1 MKRPL
6 CGIVLV
12 ASAVLTLVAC
22 SGSSGMLQ
30 AAADPVD
37 GREIYER
44 DCLACHMSSGR
55 GVPGMTPTL
64 VASAWIAG
72 SEDALIGYML
82 TGGFGSQVLMGRF
95 DFLDDAEMA
104 AVLSYIRQEHGSGAS
119 PITAE
124 RVASVREQVLG
135 NEPGEDPLGR

>member
-1 MKRPL
+1 MAAFAL
-6 CGIVLV
+6 
-12 ASAVLTLVAC
+12 AAC

-55 GVPGMTPTL
+55 GVPGMTRTL
-64 VASAWIAG
+64 IASQWITG

-82 TGGFGSQVLMGRF
+82 TGGFGSEILMARF
-95 DFLDDAEMA
+95 DFLNDAEMA
-104 AVLSYIRQEHGSGAS
+104 AVLSYIRREYGAGAA
-119 PITAE
+119 PISAE
-124 RVASVREQVLG
+124 RVASVRAQVLG
-135 NEPGEDPLGR
+135 NEPGSDSR